1 VAATRVEVAEGPALV
16 LKGYEGEPLTDLDSY
31 RAVGGYA
38 QIAKARA
45 QSPQEVTQQIIDS
58 NLRGRGG
65 AFFPTGRKASF
76 IPTPDKVAK
85 PIYITVNADESEPGT
100 FKDREIMLK
109 VPHRLLEGCLI
120 AAHAIQSRHVF
131 IYIRGEYAEEYR
143 VLEAARGEAE
153 AAGLLGDVTITIHRG
168 AGAYI
173 CGEETA
179 LLESLEGKRGQP
191 RSKPPFPAIQGLYA
205 SPTLINN
212 VESITN
218 MPIVLEV
225 GPQEYAQIGAPPDS
239 TGTRLFCLSGNVAKP
254 GVYEAPHGITVRHLI
269 YDIGGG
275 ITDGRELKA
284 VMVGGSS
291 FPVMIPSE
299 LDTPLDADSLGKAG
313 LFIGSGVITAID
325 DRTCIV
331 QFALRV
337 AQFYMHESCG
347 KCTPCR
353 VGTRWLVQIL
363 KAIENGTATQRDLD
377 LLLDV
382 CDRIIGKCLCVLG
395 DSAAMPVASCVT
407 KFREEFDEHL
417 AHGGCPYGEDSSL
430 AHLFAPVDQHAH
442 TPVPQELS
450 VERS

>member
-1 VAATRVEVAEGPALV
+1 MTETTVRVAEGPALV
-16 LKGYEGEPLTDLDSY
+16 LAGYDGEPLTSLAAY
-31 RAVGGYA
+31 RAVGGYD
-38 QIAKARA
+38 QLEKARA
-45 QSPQEVTQQIIDS
+45 QDPQAVIQELIES

-76 IPTPDKVAK
+76 IPTPDKIAK

-120 AAHAIQSRHVF
+120 AAHAIQSKHVF

-143 VLEAARGEAE
+143 VLEAARAEAE

-218 MPIVLEV
+218 MPIVLEI
-225 GPQEYAQIGAPPDS
+225 GPEEYAKIGTPPDS
-239 TGTRLFCLSGNVAKP
+239 TGTRLFCLSGNVVMP
-254 GVYEAPHGITVRHLI
+254 GVYAAPNGITVRHLI

-291 FPVMIPSE
+291 FPVMVPGE
-299 LDTPLDADSLGKAG
+299 LDTKLDANALAAHDLY
-313 LFIGSGVITAID
+313 IGSGVITVID
-325 DRTCIV
+325 DNT
-331 QFALRV
+331 
-337 AQFYMHESCG
+337 
-347 KCTPCR
+347 
-353 VGTRWLVQIL
+353 
-363 KAIENGTATQRDLD
+363 
-377 LLLDV
+377 
-382 CDRIIGKCLCVLG
+382 
-395 DSAAMPVASCVT
+395 
-407 KFREEFDEHL
+407 
-417 AHGGCPYGEDSSL
+417 
-430 AHLFAPVDQHAH
+430 
-442 TPVPQELS
+442 
-450 VERS
+450 